1 MVWTPNPELR
11 RRTPQPGWFPDTPE
25 IEPRT
30 PNLGW
35 LAVFTRL
42 GIDSGAGEGGAFTSP
57 KQDLLDSG
65 IGSDYSV
72 VSQIELVSGDSGAG
86 LGAGLNSPAQAVWDS
101 GLGEGLG
108 RSGVRGTDSG
118 IGADYASDR
127 PRVFAPDSGLGDD
140 MCWNSASGLVLVDS
154 GLGSD
159 LVSALKTTVPTPV
172 ISGAG
177 SDSGSGGFTYQAPTA
192 VQSITTTGTHQY
204 IDIPVWC
211 RYIDVVLLGGG
222 GGGAGGSQLGAD
234 GKGGAAGVYASRRWD
249 RDVSRNNWRQLAI
262 LLGNGGSGGS
272 RNNNGSGGSGGKTE
286 LWIDDWS
293 GWVGEYLSANGGS
306 GGSGTNPP
314 LGNEVP
320 GKSPGNHNFQGI
332 AAVGGGG
339 NSAVPGS
346 GGEGGGGSTWP
357 LTSGSGKAGARG
369 QAWIQFS
376 M

>member
-1 MVWTPNPELR
+1 MAWAPEASTGER
-11 RRTPQPGWFPDTPE
+11 RPQPGWFPDTPE

-42 GIDSGAGEGGAFTSP
+42 GIDSGAGEGGALTSF
-57 KQDLLDSG
+57 KQALLDSG

-72 VSQIELVSGDSGAG
+72 VSQIESVSGDSGAG

-108 RSGVRGTDSG
+108 HFGVRGTDSG
-118 IGADYASDR
+118 VGADYASDM
-127 PRVFAPDSGLGDD
+127 PGVFAPDSGLGDD
-140 MCWNSASGLVLVDS
+140 MGWNSVGDLTRTDS

-159 LVSALKTTVPTPV
+159 HVIVPKASVPAPV

-204 IDIPVWC
+204 IAIPYWA
-211 RYIDVVLLGGG
+211 RYIDVILLGGG
-222 GGGAGGSQLGAD
+222 GGGAGGNQAGAD

-249 RDVSRNNWRQLAI
+249 RGESRNNWRQLAI

-286 LWIDDWS
+286 LWINDWS
-293 GWVGEYLSANGGS
+293 GWVGEYLQGAGGA

-314 LGNEVP
+314 FGGDVP

-346 GGEGGGGSTWP
+346 GGAGGGGSVWP
-357 LTSGSGKAGARG
+357 LASGSGKGGARG